1 MRLTKA
7 RAQGWKNPIRYTA
20 LNKFMKKEE
29 FEEILDNIEEQN
41 KSDLESLLNYLRK
54 KFEKLIDNE

>member
-1 MRLTKA
+1 
-7 RAQGWKNPIRYTA
+7 
-20 LNKFMKKEE
+20 MKKEE